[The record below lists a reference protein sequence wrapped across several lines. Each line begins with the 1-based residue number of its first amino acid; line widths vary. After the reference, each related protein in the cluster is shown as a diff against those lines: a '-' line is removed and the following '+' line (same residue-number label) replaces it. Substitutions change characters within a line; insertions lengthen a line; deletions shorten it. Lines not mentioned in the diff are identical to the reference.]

1 MCSVRAVEQEPESD
15 LTARA
20 RIRDA
25 AMGLFGEGGYAGTG
39 MRAIA
44 SRAGVSPA
52 LVVHHF
58 GSKEGLRRACD
69 EYVAAVIRTNKQE
82 AMASGPPDPL
92 QLLRSA
98 DKAQPLL
105 RYLARM
111 LVDGSPGVADLVD
124 TMISDAVEY
133 VGAGVEA
140 GILRASDYPFE
151 RVVLLCIWQL
161 GAVAMHQHVKRLL
174 DLDLLGDP
182 AAILRWGRPA
192 LELFTHGLFTDDRWE
207 KAVAEM
213 EAEKQRQKNE
223 QEAAE

>member
-1 MCSVRAVEQEPESD
+1 MCSVGAVEREPESD

-25 AMGLFGEGGYAGTG
+25 AMELFGESGYAGTG

-44 SRAGVSPA
+44 AKAGVSPA

-58 GSKEGLRRACD
+58 GSKDGLRRACD
-69 EYVAAVIRTNKQE
+69 EYVAAVIRTNKHE

-124 TMISDAVEY
+124 TMISDAVDY
-133 VGAGVEA
+133 MAAGVDA
-140 GILRASDYPFE
+140 GILRPSDHPYE

-207 KAVAEM
+207 KAVAGI
-213 EAEKQRQKNE
+213 EAEKANQTNE

>member
-1 MCSVRAVEQEPESD
+1 MCSVRVEPAAESD

-25 AMGLFGEGGYAGTG
+25 ALLLFGENGYAATG

-44 SRAGVSPA
+44 NQAGVSPA

-58 GSKEGLRRACD
+58 GSKEGLRRSCD
-69 EYVAAVIRTNKQE
+69 DHVASVIRTSKYQ
-82 AMASGPPDPL
+82 AMSSSPPDPL

-98 DKAQPLL
+98 DQAQPLL
-105 RYLARM
+105 RYVARM
-111 LVDGSPGVADLVD
+111 LVDGSSGVADLVD

-133 VGAGVEA
+133 MAAGVES
-140 GILRASDYPFE
+140 GILKASDFPYE
-151 RVVLLCIWQL
+151 RVVLLCMWQL

-182 AAILRWGRPA
+182 GAIVRWSRPA
-192 LELFTHGLFTDDRWE
+192 VELFTRGLFTDDRWE

-213 EAEKQRQKNE
+213 EDAKQVQPGE
-223 QEAAE
+223 QEAGK